1 MAHLLEKSP
10 SGLSRRIDLPP
21 KDKLFLGRSQ
31 TRADVVVSGAAV
43 SGRHCS
49 LARRGDAF
57 LLADEGSTNGTALNG
72 TEIGSTPVPV
82 WRGDELKL
90 GDAVFALAGED
101 VPERPASPDP
111 AAPAPGAAPAPVPG
125 GRAGIR
131 PLGGAPVPAAPPPA
145 AAPSAA
151 PRHAGPLRATAAAA
165 EAAGS
170 AGAIRFDNAGGG
182 GANAAAFKRKRND
195 GPVWIAVIVLGVLVA
210 LGLLALF
217 LRGMG
222 S

>member
-21 KDKLFLGRSQ
+21 KDKIYLGRSQ
-31 TRADVVVSGAAV
+31 TRADVTLSGPAV

-49 LARRGDAF
+49 LTRRGDAF
-57 LLADEGSTNGTALNG
+57 LLADEGSTNGTSLNG
-72 TEIGSTPVPV
+72 AAVGGNPVPV

-90 GDAVFALAGED
+90 GDAVYVLAGED
-101 VPERPASPDP
+101 VPERPAAPDP
-111 AAPAPGAAPAPVPG
+111 ATAGAAPAPVLPG
-125 GRAGIR
+125 APAGIR
-131 PLGGAPVPAAPPPA
+131 SLGGAPRPAAPAPA
-145 AAPSAA
+145 PAAA

-170 AGAIRFDNAGGG
+170 AGGIRFDNAGGAG
-182 GANAAAFKRKRND
+182 SRGANPAAFKRKRND

-210 LGLLALF
+210 IGLLALF